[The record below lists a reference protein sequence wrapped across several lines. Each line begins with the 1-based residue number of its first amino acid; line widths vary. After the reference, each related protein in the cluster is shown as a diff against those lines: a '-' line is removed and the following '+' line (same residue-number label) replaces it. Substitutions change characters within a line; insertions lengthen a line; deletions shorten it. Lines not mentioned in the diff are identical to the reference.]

1 MYSPLTFG
9 QRSVYPCHMDIEELK
24 EYFPNRVIQRK
35 VRAVAVNRVR
45 KDLILHGKSGEELS
59 EDELE
64 YLLADAEQ
72 SVWSDIKQTSLI
84 GVLAMLGLSIG

>member
-1 MYSPLTFG
+1 MEL
-9 QRSVYPCHMDIEELK
+9 EELK
-24 EYFPNRVIQRK
+24 QYFPNRVIQRK
-35 VRAVAVNRVR
+35 VRSVAVNRVR
-45 KDLILHGKSGEELS
+45 KDLILHGKSEEELS
-59 EDELE
+59 EEELE

>member
-1 MYSPLTFG
+1 MFPG
-9 QRSVYPCHMDIEELK
+9 VNDYPSSMELEDLK
-24 EYFPNRVIQRK
+24 QYFPNRVIARK
-35 VRAVAVNRVR
+35 VRAVAVKRVR
-45 KDLILHGKSGEELS
+45 KDLILHGKSEDELS

-72 SVWSDIKQTSLI
+72 SVWGDIKQTSLI

>member
-1 MYSPLTFG
+1 
-9 QRSVYPCHMDIEELK
+9 MDMQVLK
-24 EYFPNRVIQRK
+24 EYFPNRVIKRK
-35 VRAVAVNRVR
+35 VREVAVKRVR
-45 KDLILHGKSGEELS
+45 KDLILNGKAEDDLS
-59 EDELE
+59 AADLE

>member
-1 MYSPLTFG
+1 ME
-9 QRSVYPCHMDIEELK
+9 DLK
-24 EYFPNRVIQRK
+24 EYFPNRVIKRK
-35 VRAVAVNRVR
+35 VRDVAVKRVR
-45 KDLILHGKSGEELS
+45 KDLILNGKAEDDLS
-59 EDELE
+59 AADLE

>member
-1 MYSPLTFG
+1 
-9 QRSVYPCHMDIEELK
+9 MDVEELK
-24 EYFPNRVIQRK
+24 TYLPHRVVQRR
-35 VRAVAVNRVR
+35 VRAVAVKRVR
-45 KDLILHGKSGEELS
+45 KDLILHGKSEDELS
-59 EDELE
+59 EEELE

>member
-1 MYSPLTFG
+1 M
-9 QRSVYPCHMDIEELK
+9 ELEDLK
-24 EYFPNRVIQRK
+24 HYFPNRVITRK
-35 VRAVAVNRVR
+35 VRATAVKRVR
-45 KDLILHGKSGEELS
+45 KDLILHGKSEDELTEE
-59 EDELE
+59 ELE